1 MGRAR
6 RHLLIATVVA
16 ATALAGCGLGPGD
29 ERDGAGVDLA
39 VTRDFGQH
47 EVLSKRNLRIRED
60 ETVMRLL
67 KANADVETRFGGG
80 FVQAIDGLSGRGSSG
95 TSDWFFYV
103 NGIEAS
109 KGAADFELSPGDAIQ
124 WDHRDWG
131 ATMDVRAIV
140 GAFPQPFLDGFEG
153 KRFPVRVECEDVESA
168 ACRTVK
174 QRLSDTG
181 VPVSGSSLG
190 ASGNQRVAR
199 VVVARWD
206 RARELPSARLIELGP
221 ERSGVFARFVD
232 EGAALE
238 LLGEDGEVARTES
251 AGAGLVGAL
260 RPTDDELVWVVTG
273 VDDAG
278 LDAAAGAFRAR
289 DLRNA
294 FAVATT
300 AGGPVV
306 KLPLEA
312 R

>member
-1 MGRAR
+1 MLGAR
-6 RHLLIATVVA
+6 RHLLIGAVAA
-16 ATALAGCGLGPGD
+16 ATALAGCGLGPGA

-39 VTRDFGQH
+39 VTRDFGQR
-47 EVLSKRNLRIRED
+47 EVLAKRGLRIRED

-80 FVQAIDGLSGRGSSG
+80 FVQAIDGLEGRGASG

-109 KGAADFELSPGDAIQ
+109 TGAADFELSPGDAIQ

-153 KRFPVRVECEDVESA
+153 KRFPVRVECEDVESVP
-168 ACRTVK
+168 CRTVK
-174 QRLSDTG
+174 QRLSDAG
-181 VPVSGSSLG
+181 VPVAGSSLG

-199 VVVARWD
+199 VVVAEWE

-221 ERSGVFARFVD
+221 ERSGVFARFAD
-232 EGAALE
+232 GGGTLE
-238 LLGEDGEVARTES
+238 LLGDDGAVTRTEG
-251 AGAGLVGAL
+251 AGAGLVAAL
-260 RPTDDELVWVVTG
+260 RPTDDELVWVVSGT
-273 VDDAG
+273 DDAG
-278 LDAAAGAFRAR
+278 LAAAADAFRAR
-289 DLRNA
+289 ALRNA
-294 FAVATT
+294 FAVAATER
-300 AGGPVV
+300 GGVS